1 MENIKIETFKVI
13 GISVRTTNANGQSAT
28 DIGKL
33 WDKFISEGIIEKIP
47 NKIDRTL
54 FSIYTDYEGDHTQPY
69 TTLLGCK
76 VESFDIIPNGMVA
89 RSFEGGNYTKFVA
102 KGDLQKGAV
111 YLEWLKI
118 WEMDLNRTYTA
129 DFEIYGERAQSPSNA
144 EVDIFIA
151 IKE

>member
-13 GISVRTTNANGQSAT
+13 GISVRTTNANGQSAI

-33 WDKFISEGIIEKIP
+33 WDKIISEGIIEKIP
-47 NKIDRTL
+47 NKIDRRL

-76 VESFDIIPNGMVA
+76 VENFDIIPSGMVA
-89 RSFEGGNYTKFVA
+89 RSFEGGDYTKFVA
-102 KGDLQKGAV
+102 KGDLQNGAV

-129 DFEIYGERAQSPSNA
+129 DFEIYGEIAQNLTNT
-144 EVDIFIA
+144 EVDICVA